1 MCRLLNSL
9 PRRTR
14 LPRRNREAAD
24 AGLPRRSREAAHAGL
39 PRRSREAAEAGI
51 LPERVVRVDA
61 RLSTIEL

>member
-14 LPRRNREAAD
+14 LPRRNREAA
-24 AGLPRRSREAAHAGL
+24 HAGL
-39 PRRSREAAEAGI
+39 PRRRREAAEAGI